1 MSEEQVLIQSPL
13 MYRLVRSAEGV
24 LFLDVVVGGIAQFTV
39 RVVLTEQEAE
49 AYGRL
54 GRPYAD
60 RLAMDVMASPAFGG
74 RAVRVP

>member
-13 MYRLVRSAEGV
+13 MYRLVRSAEGA

-39 RVVLTEQEAE
+39 RVVLTAQEAD

-74 RAVRVP
+74 RAIRVP

>member
-1 MSEEQVLIQSPL
+1 
-13 MYRLVRSAEGV
+13 MYRLVRSAEGA

-39 RVVLTEQEAE
+39 RVVLTAQEAE

-74 RAVRVP
+74 RAIRVP

>member
-13 MYRLVRSAEGV
+13 MYRLVRSAEGA

-39 RVVLTEQEAE
+39 RVVLTAQEAE

-74 RAVRVP
+74 RAIRVP

>member
-39 RVVLTEQEAE
+39 RVVLTAQEVE

>member
-1 MSEEQVLIQSPL
+1 

-39 RVVLTEQEAE
+39 RVVLTAQEVE

>member
-1 MSEEQVLIQSPL
+1 VSEEQVLIQSPL
-13 MYRLVRSAEGV
+13 MYRLVRAGDGT

-39 RVVLTEQEAE
+39 RVLLTAQEAE
-49 AYGRL
+49 AYARL

-60 RLAMDVMASPAFGG
+60 RLAMDVMANPSFGG